1 MGHNCVQTHLC
12 QHCRVCQ
19 LWGKVDRVLLIMA
32 MIARILMTMTM
43 MIRSSKALQWSRQ
56 GLQKFWWKWSK
67 AAATLCT
74 SPQKST
80 LSPQLRT
87 CTIFPNLDHW
97 YRHNANQIYMGYI
110 YLLSRPLVCVLL
122 SAIVY
127 SQLNLNPNWVP
138 MYKIPPVPT
147 TVNLILAQGPT

>member
-1 MGHNCVQTHLC
+1 MGHFGSFLGHFGNFGSFLGNFESFRVIFGPFFGANIFGQKFISAIFITFSISGLTMGHICARTHLC

-19 LWGKVDRVLLIMA
+19 LWGKVDGVLLIMA
-32 MIARILMTMTM
+32 MIARILMTMMM

-87 CTIFPNLDHW
+87 CTSSTNSDQWPW
-97 YRHNANQIYMGYI
+97 W
-110 YLLSRPLVCVLL
+110 S
-122 SAIVY
+122 
-127 SQLNLNPNWVP
+127 
-138 MYKIPPVPT
+138 
-147 TVNLILAQGPT
+147 